1 MSGIWTPFSLSTW
14 VITIELANDYYERI
28 IALLPVIQ
36 ENELCEAKIM
46 SEWVVVVKRHVSNSA
61 LLWREQVTFCQLSHD
76 ENR

>member
-28 IALLPVIQ
+28 ISLLPVIQ
-36 ENELCEAKIM
+36 ENELCEFKIM

-61 LLWREQVTFCQLSHD
+61 LLWREQVSFCQLDHD